1 MWNNEY
7 KSMQGNVGLG
17 RAIAYFTTIGC
28 PILLPLNDTQKYDL
42 AVDIDG
48 ILSRVQVKTCACVK
62 ASGNYEVALKNSGG
76 SSGVSKTRHFD
87 NTSCDLLFVLLSD
100 ETMLL
105 IPSREIDSK
114 STWNITQDRRD
125 KYTVEFYSGRA
136 TR

>member
-17 RAIAYFTTIGC
+17 RAIAYFTTIGY

-42 AVDIDG
+42 VVDING
-48 ILSRVQVKTCACVK
+48 VLSRVQVKTCANIK
-62 ASGNYEVALKNSGG
+62 ASGSYEVALKNSGG
-76 SSGVSKTRHFD
+76 SSGVNKTRHFD

-105 IPSREIDSK
+105 VPTKEIDSK

-125 KYTVEFYSGRA
+125 KYTVEYYSGRA

>member
-1 MWNNEY
+1 
-7 KSMQGNVGLG
+7 MQGNVGLG

-28 PILLPLNDTQKYDL
+28 PIMLPLNDTQKYDL
-42 AVDIDG
+42 VVDIDG
-48 ILSRVQVKTCACVK
+48 RLFKVQVKTSGNLK
-62 ASGNYEVALKNSGG
+62 TSGNYEVALKNTGG

-87 NTSCDLLFVLLSD
+87 NTSCDLLFVLLAD

-105 IPSREIDSK
+105 VPTAEIESK
-114 STWNITQDRRD
+114 STWNVTQDRRE